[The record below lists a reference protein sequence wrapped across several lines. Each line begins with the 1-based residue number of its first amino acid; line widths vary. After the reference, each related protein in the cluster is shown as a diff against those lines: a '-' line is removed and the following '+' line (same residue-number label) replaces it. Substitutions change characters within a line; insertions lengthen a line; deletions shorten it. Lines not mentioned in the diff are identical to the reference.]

1 MSSHKIHGTCYL
13 GRSLKVRMPKWTQHA
28 IRQFCRFTA
37 NEQGQDL
44 LEYALLTGAIG
55 LVGVVAWQ
63 AIQGGIGT
71 AYTGWDSGVQDLW
84 EPDDP
89 Q

>member
-1 MSSHKIHGTCYL
+1 MT
-13 GRSLKVRMPKWTQHA
+13 KWTQHA
-28 IRQFCRFTA
+28 IQQFRQFTA

-63 AIQGGIGT
+63 AVQGGIGN
-71 AYTGWDSGVQDLW
+71 AYTGWDSGNQNLW
-84 EPDDP
+84 EPPDP

>member
-1 MSSHKIHGTCYL
+1 MNMHTIHGTCES
-13 GRSLKVRMPKWTQHA
+13 GRSLKVRMPKWTQNT
-28 IRQFCRFTA
+28 IRQLHRFIT
-37 NEQGQDL
+37 NERGQDL

-55 LVGVVAWQ
+55 LVGVLAWQ

-71 AYTGWDSGVQDLW
+71 AYTGWDSGVQNIW
-84 EPDDP
+84 EPPDP

>member
-1 MSSHKIHGTCYL
+1 MNIHTIHGRDDL
-13 GRSLKVRMPKWTQHA
+13 GRMLKVRMPKWTQHA
-28 IRQFCRFTA
+28 VRQLHQFVA
-37 NEQGQDL
+37 NERGQDL
-44 LEYALLTGAIG
+44 LEYALLTAGIG

-71 AYTGWDSGVQDLW
+71 AYTGWDSGVQNIW
-84 EPDDP
+84 EPPDP